1 MRAATSIAPRYS
13 RRGGNLAFSRQQEV
27 VVNKHCCW
35 MFGKYRN
42 LSVALLAVAIGFCC
56 GFLASPCSAQAPA
69 GRSRA
74 PQAADESG
82 YKIMVPTKTL
92 ASDKVAESKFRT
104 LVQNVLKG
112 SLPLAENQAKFDSY
126 YTWFSF
132 PMMTQ
137 TTPEAF
143 KELPERRNRFFR
155 TELEIATSPEAHA
168 HLVDLT
174 LGEMTAI
181 VQDTYHPAV
190 RYNAML
196 IISSL
201 NDQEV
206 VRTGSD
212 KRVPEPM
219 QRALPIILAEF
230 QRPEN
235 SDAIKV
241 AALIGLS
248 RHLEWDP
255 HRAAGSNP
263 IPAALRTQIIN
274 ELLTLVQAKD
284 PPPGRD
290 AEGHVWFR
298 RRAAEALGFAC
309 YSKLETPV
317 ADAFDQILRDAT
329 EPLALRCTVATSL
342 GRLNYQAPA
351 KLNTMDTVKE
361 LGYLALVACDAELN
375 RLKSLKETESERT
388 ARISGQSRA
397 SGSGDGFG
405 PMGGGMAEPPM
416 GGGGMRPPGG
426 MPGGDI
432 GGPGFGG
439 DNAMFAAADPK
450 GYRFEFARRRI
461 RQQLYCVQF
470 ALTGGDEFDPKRPPA
485 ANGTTPPP
493 AGQEQKLPPRGMNA
507 FAKPGDEK
515 KYVVEVY
522 SKVRDLAN
530 VCESKAVD
538 LASLDKELR
547 KTMKGLEGITKKLA
561 PPPAVIPPVEM
572 PPPVAAAAP
581 PAVAPPAAAALPAA
595 TAPMPPAEEA
605 PAAPAEA
612 PAAAKPA
619 AAPSG
624 VTPAPAPAP
633 APPAVP

>member
-1 MRAATSIAPRYS
+1 MTRRSLGIGERVFRINLRSVLAAMA
-13 RRGGNLAFSRQQEV
+13 LV
-27 VVNKHCCW
+27 VC
-35 MFGKYRN
+35 
-42 LSVALLAVAIGFCC
+42 SGFW
-56 GFLASPCSAQAPA
+56 ASPGSAQAPA

-82 YKIMVPTKTL
+82 YKVLVPTKTL
-92 ASDKVAESKFRT
+92 AVDKGAEAKFRT
-104 LVQNVLKG
+104 LVQNVLTGK
-112 SLPLAENQAKFDSY
+112 LPLADNQTKFDSY

-137 TTPEAF
+137 TTTEAF
-143 KELPERRNRFFR
+143 KDLPERRNRFFR

-174 LGEMTAI
+174 LGEMTLI

-206 VRTGSD
+206 VRVGAD

-219 QRALPIILAEF
+219 ARALPIILAEF
-230 QRPEN
+230 QKAEN

-255 HRAAGSNP
+255 HRPAGSNP
-263 IPAALRTQIIN
+263 IPAPLRTQIVS
-274 ELLTLVQAKD
+274 ELLALVQAKD
-284 PPPGRD
+284 PPPGRN
-290 AEGHVWFR
+290 AEGHMWFR

-309 YSKLETPV
+309 YSKLEPPV
-317 ADAFDQILRDAT
+317 ADAFDQILRDAS
-329 EPLALRCTVATSL
+329 EPLALRCTVATAV

-375 RLKSLKETESERT
+375 RIKTMKETEADR
-388 ARISGQSRA
+388 ADRLSGQARSFGGGADAAYGPAGGADA
-397 SGSGDGFG
+397 S
-405 PMGGGMAEPPM
+405 MGGGS
-416 GGGGMRPPGG
+416 RPPGMIAG
-426 MPGGDI
+426 GGPGG
-432 GGPGFGG
+432 GLGPPGFGG
-439 DNAMFAAADPK
+439 VDDVFVPADPK

-461 RQQLYCVQF
+461 RQQLYSVQF
-470 ALTGGDEFDPKRPPA
+470 ALTGGDEFDPNSKRPTT
-485 ANGTTPPP
+485 TTPPP
-493 AGQEQKLPPRGMNA
+493 AGQEVKLPPRGINA

-515 KYVVEVY
+515 KYVSDVY
-522 SKVRDLAN
+522 AKVRDLAN

-547 KTMKGLEGITKKLA
+547 KVMKDLEKITKKLA
-561 PPPAVIPPVEM
+561 PPASTVPPAATPAAGAL
-572 PPPVAAAAP
+572 PVAAAAP
-581 PAVAPPAAAALPAA
+581 PAAAGAVA
-595 TAPMPPAEEA
+595 APMPPA
-605 PAAPAEA
+605 AAPPAGAAEPPAVA
-612 PAAAKPA
+612 PAAAPPPA
-619 AAPSG
+619 AA
-624 VTPAPAPAP
+624 PAPAPAP
-633 APPAVP
+633 AAAVVP